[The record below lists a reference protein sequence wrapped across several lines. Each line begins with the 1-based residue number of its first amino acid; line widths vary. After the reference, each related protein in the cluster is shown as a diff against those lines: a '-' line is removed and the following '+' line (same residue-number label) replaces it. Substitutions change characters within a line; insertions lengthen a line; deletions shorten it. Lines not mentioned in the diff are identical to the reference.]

1 MTTASN
7 RCGSYA
13 RLNAGAI
20 YYNELPYLD
29 DAELMD
35 WCDWCRREHD
45 IPSIEAVKEE
55 VVIDDKEEEEVEVE
69 DKNDIEHL
77 DDEEESSWGR
87 WETVRRPWRG
97 QDKLSPPKKLAAKAR
112 PEGGEGSRPKR
123 ARVEEHPQL
132 PKSPPAAPP
141 TALASAPSSGA
152 LTGGAENAK
161 AGSVSSVA
169 N

>member
-7 RCGSYA
+7 TCGSYG

-45 IPSIEAVKEE
+45 IPKAVKDE
-55 VVIDDKEEEEVEVE
+55 VVIDDREEEEEE
-69 DKNDIEHL
+69 DDAG
-77 DDEEESSWGR
+77 EEESWGQ
-87 WETVRRPWRG
+87 WDTVKRPA
-97 QDKLSPPKKLAAKAR
+97 QMSPPKKLAAKAR
-112 PEGGEGSRPKR
+112 PEGVEGSRPKR
-123 ARVEEHPQL
+123 ARVEKPPRP
-132 PKSPPAAPP
+132 PKSPPQVPP
-141 TALASAPSSGA
+141 PALASAPSSGA